1 MCYNILNYYI
11 LNPFGGFYLKVLF
24 ITSIPQPYRV
34 DFFNELGKSCDLT
47 VLFSDRFFSERDKS
61 WQNFS
66 FRTFKGI
73 FLKGTRLNSNKKSLC
88 PEVVDYLKP
97 GKFDRIVISEPMSPT
112 GFLASKTMQRKK
124 IPFWIEGDGAFT
136 GNTEDIKAKL
146 KSSIL
151 KGADLYLSTC
161 ENLDKYFVDY
171 GAEPSKIR
179 RYPFSSIFDSDVLQD
194 VPSVEEKAAL
204 RDLLRIEEQKVVLSV
219 GSLIPRKGP
228 DLLIRAAAK
237 FPKEVGFYLIGGDAP
252 EKLVTIK
259 DRLGATNVH
268 FIPFSGKE
276 KLKQYYMAADLFC
289 FPTREDIW
297 GLVINEAMGYGLP
310 VITTDRCNAGIEMVK
325 DDVNGYIIPVES
337 VNDIVQ
343 KSAIIL
349 SDEDIQVR
357 MGRESIKTAHRFT
370 VESMSLSHMELF
382 EKEK

>member
-1 MCYNILNYYI
+1 M
-11 LNPFGGFYLKVLF
+11 KVLF

-194 VPSVEEKAAL
+194 VPSFEEKAAL
-204 RDLLRIEEQKVVLSV
+204 RDLLRIEEQ
-219 GSLIPRKGP
+219 
-228 DLLIRAAAK
+228 
-237 FPKEVGFYLIGGDAP
+237 GFRVAVCDKSEYRI
-252 EKLVTIK
+252 
-259 DRLGATNVH
+259 
-268 FIPFSGKE
+268 
-276 KLKQYYMAADLFC
+276 
-289 FPTREDIW
+289 
-297 GLVINEAMGYGLP
+297 
-310 VITTDRCNAGIEMVK
+310 
-325 DDVNGYIIPVES
+325 
-337 VNDIVQ
+337 Q
-343 KSAIIL
+343 KN
-349 SDEDIQVR
+349 R
-357 MGRESIKTAHRFT
+357 R
-370 VESMSLSHMELF
+370 
-382 EKEK
+382 